1 MTVSLP
7 TFKSPG
13 KRLVNLQRTNG
24 EDYGLL
30 ANKHSAVI
38 CQLKSKLGFKNNKTV
53 LVWLLEQIEQSADI
67 SKTISHLL
75 ETDAES
81 QQK

>member
-13 KRLVNLQRTNG
+13 NRLVYTKRTNG

-30 ANKHSAVI
+30 VDKHSAVI
-38 CQLKSKLGFKNNKTV
+38 GQLKSKLGFKNDKTV

-75 ETDAES
+75 ETDTES
-81 QQK
+81 LQG

>member
-7 TFKSPG
+7 TFKSPA

-24 EDYGLL
+24 EDHTLL
-30 ANKHSAVI
+30 ADKHSVVI

-53 LVWLLEQIEQSADI
+53 LIWLLEQIEQSKDI

-75 ETDAES
+75 EADTES
-81 QQK
+81 LRG